1 LVFIVSAAHQREGKQ
16 SAETNK
22 PAHSH
27 PGTQHASST
36 LCKLRNNTHYRNNQ
50 IKKNVCV
57 MNVSEIN
64 LTMIS
69 FDATLIHAD
78 EDFQTPRC

>member
-1 LVFIVSAAHQREGKQ
+1 
-16 SAETNK
+16 
-22 PAHSH
+22 
-27 PGTQHASST
+27 
-36 LCKLRNNTHYRNNQ
+36 
-50 IKKNVCV
+50 